1 MLHACLTVPNHNR
14 TINRTQRT
22 AKRLHTLSPSARCLL
37 IAETVALLRFRNV
50 TRRHAAHS
58 CDGARERGR
67 QGGRPLGRYLI
78 RRILIS
84 IVTLIAISVVIYTIL
99 ALAPGDPLAGFA
111 TNPNVPPELR
121 AQIRKT
127 MGLDDPIHV
136 QYLRWAAAYVQGD
149 WLQSYSAKIPVR
161 DYVLSRLPVTL
172 SITGSAFLLSVLV
185 AVPIGVL
192 SAIRQYSTFDQVA
205 TTFAFLGF
213 SIPTFFSGILLIL
226 LFSVTLGWLP
236 FVYDSQVQG
245 FWPNLKQSI
254 MPIVVLGL
262 AGAAQLLRF
271 VRASMLET
279 INQDYVRTARAKGL
293 QEPFVV
299 TRHAMR
305 NALIPVVTVL
315 ALQVPELF
323 GGAII
328 TEQIF
333 RIPGIGRALIDG
345 IYSKDVPVVMAITFG
360 IAILV
365 VIFNIIADLLYAALD
380 PRIRYS

>member
-1 MLHACLTVPNHNR
+1 
-14 TINRTQRT
+14 
-22 AKRLHTLSPSARCLL
+22 
-37 IAETVALLRFRNV
+37 
-50 TRRHAAHS
+50 
-58 CDGARERGR
+58 
-67 QGGRPLGRYLI
+67 LGRYLI
-78 RRILIS
+78 RRGIIS
-84 IVTLIAISVVIYTIL
+84 VVTLITISMVIFAIL
-99 ALAPGDPLAGFA
+99 AIAPGDPLSGFA

-127 MGLDDPIHV
+127 MGIDDPIPV
-136 QYLRWAAAYVQGD
+136 QYMRWATAYVRGD

-161 DYVLSRLPVTL
+161 DYIMSRLPVTL
-172 SITGSAFLLSVLV
+172 RISGSAFLLSILV
-185 AVPIGVL
+185 AIPIGVL
-192 SAIRQYSTFDQVA
+192 SAIKQYSMFDQVA

-226 LFSVTLGWLP
+226 LFSVTFRWLP
-236 FVYDSQVQG
+236 FVYDSEVTG

-254 MPIVVLGL
+254 MPITVLGL
-262 AGAAQLLRF
+262 AGAAQLMRF

-293 QEPFVV
+293 REKSVV
-299 TRHAMR
+299 ILHAMR
-305 NALIPVVTVL
+305 NALIPVVTVI
-315 ALQVPELF
+315 ALQIPEIF

-345 IYSKDVPVVMAITFG
+345 IYSADVPVVMAITFG

-365 VIFNIIADLLYAALD
+365 VVFNVIADILYATLD